1 MAKLTK
7 RANRYGLTDR
17 LALIIEG
24 FTLKKKLRKTRPRTL
39 IKLKDKSMV

>member
-24 FTLKKKLRKTRPRTL
+24 FTLKKKT
-39 IKLKDKSMV
+39 